1 MELSVRLKTF
11 LSSSNQLSIRSRI
24 WVSTEQRRSR
34 SGARQYGQVFAGYQ
48 LSSSAGAAWLDVAMA
63 NARGLDHAREAKRN
77 SLPYVGPAKARVS

>member
-1 MELSVRLKTF
+1 MELSVRLDF
-11 LSSSNQLSIRSRI
+11 SQFEQLAIDQI
-24 WVSTEQRRSR
+24 TNMVSTEQRRSR

-63 NARGLDHAREAKRN
+63 NARVLDHAREAKRN